1 MFNHPRRPYY
11 NYRSEDMPQ
20 EASGRDVNTI
30 ESKRFW
36 KLFKNLRRRQE
47 DAKSKHD
54 KDKKAA
60 TG

>member
-11 NYRSEDMPQ
+11 NYRTEDMPQ

-30 ESKRFW
+30 DSKRFW
-36 KLFKNLRRRQE
+36 KLLKNLRLRQE
-47 DAKSKHD
+47 EAQNKKDED
-54 KDKKAA
+54 KPAS